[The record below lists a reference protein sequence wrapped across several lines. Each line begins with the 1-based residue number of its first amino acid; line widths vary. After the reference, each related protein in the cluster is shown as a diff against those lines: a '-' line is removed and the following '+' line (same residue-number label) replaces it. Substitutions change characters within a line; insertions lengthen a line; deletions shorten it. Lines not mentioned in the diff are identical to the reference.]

1 MWVGAGLILGMLV
14 GGGWWCFGPVSVK
27 DEPGT
32 FVVPQEQAGW
42 DTASKLV
49 EERFIRSQAGFRI
62 LSGRTK
68 IESGGYRLNRNMNVW
83 QVVKKLAGPPDLAW
97 VTISYCLRREQIGE
111 ILGEKLGWDAKKL
124 DRWNAIGKEGQYY
137 PDTYLVPVDEVVEVT
152 AQRFFDRFNE
162 KMAPL
167 MDKFLV
173 ENILWTTG
181 VKIASLIARE
191 SGGPDD
197 MKLISGI
204 IWNRLNSDMRLQI
217 DSTMQYTRGKAD
229 GKWWGSIDLAE
240 KRKDSPYNTYL
251 YKGLPPTPICSPGI
265 EAIEAAVEPE
275 ETDCLF
281 YLHDS
286 SGQIH
291 CAKTYEEHVQNIK
304 WYYGSGV

>member
-1 MWVGAGLILGMLV
+1 MKMWVGAGLILGMLV

-124 DRWNAIGKEGQYY
+124 DRW
-137 PDTYLVPVDEVVEVT
+137 
-152 AQRFFDRFNE
+152 
-162 KMAPL
+162 
-167 MDKFLV
+167 
-173 ENILWTTG
+173 
-181 VKIASLIARE
+181 
-191 SGGPDD
+191 
-197 MKLISGI
+197 
-204 IWNRLNSDMRLQI
+204 
-217 DSTMQYTRGKAD
+217 
-229 GKWWGSIDLAE
+229 
-240 KRKDSPYNTYL
+240 
-251 YKGLPPTPICSPGI
+251 
-265 EAIEAAVEPE
+265 
-275 ETDCLF
+275 
-281 YLHDS
+281 
-286 SGQIH
+286 
-291 CAKTYEEHVQNIK
+291 
-304 WYYGSGV
+304 